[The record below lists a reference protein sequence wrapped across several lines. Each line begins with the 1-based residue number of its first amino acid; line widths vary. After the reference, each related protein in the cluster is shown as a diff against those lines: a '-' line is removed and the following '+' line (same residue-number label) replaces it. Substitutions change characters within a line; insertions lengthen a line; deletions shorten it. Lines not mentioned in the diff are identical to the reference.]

1 MSLSWCRIGFRRAK
15 AMLLVATI
23 ILVSGLTLAFS
34 VETDEQIVTGRWRI
48 TAALDGAEI
57 ASLDE
62 REARQLVGQVF
73 TISKDKVAFGKR
85 DCGPTDFEA
94 RSVEPRLLLR
104 EEFHATSDKLGLPNP
119 VTVVDLSCTSVF
131 IKSKNKLVIVWDGW
145 FFDTTRVQ
153 Q

>member
-23 ILVSGLTLAFS
+23 VLSSGLTLAFA
-34 VETDEQIVTGRWRI
+34 VETDEQTVTGQWRI

-62 REARQLVGQVF
+62 REARQLVGRVF

-94 RSVEPRLLLR
+94 RSVEPRLFLR
-104 EEFHATSDKLGLPNP
+104 EEFHATADKLGLPNP

-131 IKSKNKLVIVWDGW
+131 IKSKNKLVIAWAGW
-145 FFDTTRVQ
+145 FFDATRVKP
-153 Q
+153 